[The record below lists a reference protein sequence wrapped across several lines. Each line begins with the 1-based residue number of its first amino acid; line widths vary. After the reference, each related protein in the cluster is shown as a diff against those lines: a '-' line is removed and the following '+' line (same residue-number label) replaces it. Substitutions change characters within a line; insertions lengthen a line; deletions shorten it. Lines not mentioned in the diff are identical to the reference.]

1 MEVESCAFPGKPI
14 LDPHGNKAL
23 PSNSVSKC
31 GTLDQSK
38 GRDLPIF
45 KPLNMKTVQKKIT
58 FKSVNMPEKLN
69 LSKPVAMVRPL
80 PMALVKPLKKVEV
93 FAKSFQKKLKLI
105 AEPEIKNDETKNL
118 EKQEDVLTETFAKLE
133 NEMPMQNTKKGSKSI
148 SALTTPLLENQCRDC
163 LKVLATKKSV
173 MEHKIKFRCPVNR
186 FGTISQNNQPSRNMD
201 GKKDK
206 ALDKVEKKPSVKH
219 DEKEERPQNQLPQ
232 QEKRQTIVIPKCQAS
247 SSNEYAYMQKTC
259 DVTEKAIWPKKN
271 CGKSA

>member
-45 KPLNMKTVQKKIT
+45 KPLNMKTVPKKIT

-105 AEPEIKNDETKNL
+105 AEPEIKN
-118 EKQEDVLTETFAKLE
+118 
-133 NEMPMQNTKKGSKSI
+133 EMPMQNTKKGSKSI

-163 LKVLATKKSV
+163 LKVLATKKGV
-173 MEHKIKFRCPVNR
+173 MVHKIKFRCPDLLLYTL
-186 FGTISQNNQPSRNMD
+186 F
-201 GKKDK
+201 
-206 ALDKVEKKPSVKH
+206 
-219 DEKEERPQNQLPQ
+219 
-232 QEKRQTIVIPKCQAS
+232 
-247 SSNEYAYMQKTC
+247 
-259 DVTEKAIWPKKN
+259 
-271 CGKSA
+271 SAFH